1 LDEVKKM
8 KWNDEYSASR
18 EDYQEP
24 PDMRDN
30 ASGDMGR
37 SQQESVDEM
46 QRTPLGEPRVEFDV
60 RCVYDSRPLNGGD
73 FNLSITAVDT
83 STTNWQATFVVP
95 NGYRMVPRKWEVTF
109 DNPPS
114 GPNANSTATIQ
125 QNGANLPYN
134 GPIIIGMGTS
144 EPIETFFICE
154 ENTTFGIMGNNANFT
169 GGSNV
174 VNVNVYGNL
183 LAATDVALPF
193 EVTNRKYGT

>member
-1 LDEVKKM
+1 M

-30 ASGDMGR
+30 AAGDMGR
-37 SQQESVDEM
+37 TQQEAVDEM

-60 RCVYDSRPLNGGD
+60 RCTYDSRPLNGGD
-73 FNLSITAVDT
+73 FNLSAVVNGN
-83 STTNWQATFVVP
+83 TTNGWAATFVVP
-95 NGYRMVPRKWEVTF
+95 NGYRMVPRKWEVSF
-109 DNPPS
+109 DATAA
-114 GPNANSTATIQ
+114 GAAGNSTANIQ
-125 QNGANLPYN
+125 QNLANLPFN
-134 GPIIIGMGTS
+134 GPIIIGMGTA

-154 ENTTFGIMGNNANFT
+154 ENTTFGISGANTNFGT
-169 GGSNV
+169 GYI
-174 VNVNVYGNL
+174 VNINVYGNL